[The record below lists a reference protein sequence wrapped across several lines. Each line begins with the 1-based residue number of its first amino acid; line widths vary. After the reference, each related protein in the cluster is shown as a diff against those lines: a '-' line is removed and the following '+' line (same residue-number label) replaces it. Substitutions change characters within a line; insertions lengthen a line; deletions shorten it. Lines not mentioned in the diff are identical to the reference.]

1 MVPLSWI
8 IECLDLLGVAENIK
22 GLLVN
27 SMEKWKIIL
36 CSGNSELGEVEIK
49 QSTFQGNSLRYSAA
63 FVSWRKSELQAI
75 NRKTRTFFTM
85 YGALHPKSDVDRL
98 FIPRKKGGRGL
109 ISIEDC
115 IELAIRGLELYVH
128 GLEGKTDTGC

>member
-1 MVPLSWI
+1 MVPHSWI

-36 CSGNSELGEVEIK
+36 CSGNSELGEVDIK

-75 NRKTRTFFTM
+75 NRKTRKLFTM
-85 YGALHPKSDVDRL
+85 HGALHPKSDVGRL
-98 FIPRKKGGRGL
+98 YILRKEGGGGL
-109 ISIEDC
+109 RSIE
-115 IELAIRGLELYVH
+115 G
-128 GLEGKTDTGC
+128 